1 MPKNKKLELDYYF
14 CSYGNKDADDF
25 ICDVLSFKAYKTFMR
40 LYNSPDN
47 GIDFFLPDVAFVR
60 EDGTHSGDTRNITM
74 KRYFDKITYYESEL
88 G

>member
-1 MPKNKKLELDYYF
+1 
-14 CSYGNKDADDF
+14 
-25 ICDVLSFKAYKTFMR
+25 MR